1 MLECDDYG
9 YYGVFRIYMFLLEDV
24 LYVIEFIW
32 RRNLN
37 VVFVNMLWSCI
48 MFNGKIC
55 IIWKVCLVEW
65 LLESIC

>member
-9 YYGVFRIYMFLLEDV
+9 YYGVFRIYLFLLEDV

-48 MFNGKIC
+48 MFNGK
-55 IIWKVCLVEW
+55 V
-65 LLESIC
+65 